1 MFARSCVPA
10 IALLTTVATIAVA
23 QVRFDRIQ
31 PTVVGQ
37 DSQYAGSLSEPLP
50 TIEQLARQ
58 RYTRSSGMDQ
68 SCSPQREARLRVL
81 AVDRIVKRAGLTLI
95 ELLVV
100 IAIIGALV
108 ALLLPAVQMAREAAR
123 RTKCLNN
130 LKQIGL
136 AIQMY
141 YDANRGLFFLHHPFD
156 ADVEAFAAKAD
167 SFAEIY
173 WEDKLMP
180 FIGGVGE
187 QDESRAQAGQISA
200 TESVYRCQNDTSK
213 RKPFVAAD

>member
-1 MFARSCVPA
+1 MPLR
-10 IALLTTVATIAVA
+10 ATEIN
-23 QVRFDRIQ
+23 R
-31 PTVVGQ
+31 
-37 DSQYAGSLSEPLP
+37 
-50 TIEQLARQ
+50 
-58 RYTRSSGMDQ
+58 
-68 SCSPQREARLRVL
+68 
-81 AVDRIVKRAGLTLI
+81 RAFTLI

-136 AIQMY
+136 AVHMY
-141 YDANRGLFFLHHPFD
+141 YDVNRGLFFLHHPFD

-180 FIGGVGE
+180 FIGGAGD

-213 RKPFVAAD
+213 RKPFVAADGQIDGIQNRTSYLLNSLLSHK

>member
-1 MFARSCVPA
+1 M
-10 IALLTTVATIAVA
+10 
-23 QVRFDRIQ
+23 
-31 PTVVGQ
+31 
-37 DSQYAGSLSEPLP
+37 
-50 TIEQLARQ
+50 
-58 RYTRSSGMDQ
+58 
-68 SCSPQREARLRVL
+68 
-81 AVDRIVKRAGLTLI
+81 KRRALTLI

-108 ALLLPAVQMAREAAR
+108 ALLLPAVQMARETAR

-141 YDANRGLFFLHHPFD
+141 YDTNRGLFFLHHPFD
-156 ADVEAFAAKAD
+156 ADVEALATKAD

-180 FIGGVGE
+180 FIGGAGGA
-187 QDESRAQAGQISA
+187 DESLAKSGKWSA
-200 TESVYRCQNDTSK
+200 SEPVYRCQDDMSK
-213 RKPFVAAD
+213 RKPFIEDGQVN